1 LEQIYFFK
9 DNDTLCYHFRQD
21 DRVGV
26 FIESLPVAIPSA
38 FDDGTQT
45 VFGRPTSPKKFFKVN
60 DTCDFDLLLLPY
72 HFSVQAY
79 VDTVNNLYVNDT
91 REWVPCPKSA
101 IPDELPS
108 HGATGHTG
116 ATGVDGPTGATG
128 PKGDRGAAGPQGPA
142 GESFNM
148 PSAPHSTS
156 DDSSSTM
163 SIIALAWLC
172 LLTIALV
179 ALIIF
184 AVCFLMR
191 RRQHD
196 KEEFDSELQG
206 SDHHTVSRKRSKTS
220 SARDDDVST
229 SFATILYEPIVTL
242 IFCSQFPFCS
252 LSLL

>member
-1 LEQIYFFK
+1 MVLYVKVSLIGYFQFSCTSDFLEQIYFHK
-9 DNDTLCYHFRQD
+9 DNDTTLCYHFRQD

-26 FIESLPVAIPSA
+26 FIDSLPVAIPSV
-38 FDDGTQT
+38 FNDGTQT
-45 VFGRPTSPKKFFKVN
+45 VFGRPLSPKKFFTVD
-60 DTCDFDLLLLPY
+60 DTCEFDLLLLPY

-91 REWVPCPKSA
+91 RDWVPCPKST
-101 IPDELPS
+101 IPDESPS

-116 ATGVDGPTGATG
+116 PTGVAGPIGATG
-128 PKGDRGAAGPQGPA
+128 PKGDRGAAGPRGPA

-163 SIIALAWLC
+163 SIVALAWLC

-179 ALIIF
+179 ALIVL
-184 AVCFLMR
+184 AVCFLVKR
-191 RRQHD
+191 RRND

-206 SDHHTVSRKRSKTS
+206 SDHHTVARKRSKTPS
-220 SARDDDVST
+220 GINDEVCT
-229 SFATILYEPIVTL
+229 
-242 IFCSQFPFCS
+242 
-252 LSLL
+252 